1 MKVNANK
8 NRTDVQFQVG
18 EQVLLKL
25 QLYAQSSLLNRTFP
39 KLAMKYF
46 GLYKVIKRVGQ
57 AAYKLELPTESLI
70 HPTFHVSQLKSFVPD
85 HTPMFTELPKQL
97 QMDVTDVAPEA
108 ILQQCLRIHS
118 ATVLSEK
125 RQYCNPT
132 SPDKMEAPTI
142 KVCHL
147 GGFLCH
153 QGSFST
159 GNCLGTSKF

>member
-46 GLYKVIKRVGQ
+46 GLYKVIKRVGL

-97 QMDVTDVAPEA
+97 QMDVTNVAPED
-108 ILQQCLRIHS
+108 ILQ
-118 ATVLSEK
+118 
-125 RQYCNPT
+125 
-132 SPDKMEAPTI
+132 
-142 KVCHL
+142 
-147 GGFLCH
+147 
-153 QGSFST
+153 
-159 GNCLGTSKF
+159 